1 MKKINLIITTAVNY
15 DWEKIKFFIKSY
27 SKYHNNTDIVV
38 IIGNR
43 DSQLKE
49 KLKKFKIKY
58 YEAKIHRYDI
68 QEKRYHYA
76 LDILKNNS
84 KYTKVL
90 LCDSRDVYFQKNIF
104 SYNFKKK
111 INFFL
116 EDGIIKKS
124 EHNSN
129 WIKKTIGLIKYNK
142 ICNNRISCGGTVLG
156 EKKTMI
162 NYCKLMIELY
172 KKFPYKKKLKYILLF
187 QTDKESRGCD
197 QAYHNFLLYKNH
209 FKNFKIHNNRTGP
222 IANIGL
228 SSNFKFNKQGKLL
241 NEKKNIYSLVHQF
254 DRHIHKF
261 EKQIN
266 ELKKRYN
273 II

>member
-27 SKYHNNTDIVV
+27 SKYHINSNLIV
-38 IIGNR
+38 IIGTK
-43 DSQLKE
+43 DFQLKE
-49 KLKKFKIKY
+49 KLNRFKIKY
-58 YEAKIHRYDI
+58 YETKVHRYDI

-84 KYTKVL
+84 QYNKVL

-104 SYNFKKK
+104 SHNFEKN

-116 EDGIIKKS
+116 EDGIIKNS

-129 WIKKTIGLIKYNK
+129 WMKKTIGLSEYSK
-142 ICNNRISCGGTVLG
+142 ICNKSISCGGTVLG

-162 NYCKLMIELY
+162 NYCKLMIGLY
-172 KKFPYKKKLKYILLF
+172 KKFPYKKKLKYILLL

-197 QAYHNFLLYKNH
+197 QSYHNFLLHN
-209 FKNFKIHNNRTGP
+209 NFFSNLKIHNNQNGP

-228 SSNFKFNKQGKLL
+228 SSKFKFDKKGKLL
-241 NEKKNIYSLVHQF
+241 NKKKNIYSLVHQY
-254 DRHIHKF
+254 DRHMNKF
-261 EKQIN
+261 KEAIN
-266 ELKKRYN
+266 KLNKL
-273 II
+273 